1 MGAGL
6 RGGGR
11 RGDQDLADG
20 AAGATFNPRDGQ
32 DDGGGPAADG
42 QGAEAALVGRHLPA
56 GVLDPVELADPGQHR
71 HPAQDLGR
79 FLGIEPLRPDD
90 PVPPTRILFVSK
102 ATSPYNRRVEPR
114 RALKRL
120 LGRQDRS
127 LVTKASRSTKKDF
140 LKYDL
145 SESGAEAIRR
155 RLKMDPGRFCRVAEG
170 VTVHESRVT
179 SVEASV
185 EPRSDFSDASVD
197 PTEARNALV
206 PSQPIGVDG
215 GTARALPELPSH
227 PARPRDR
234 PKT

>member
-1 MGAGL
+1 MAWFDHGWGRDFAAGV
-6 RGGGR
+6 GE
-11 RGDQDLADG
+11 GDHDLADG

-56 GVLDPVELADPGQHR
+56 GVLDPVELPDPGQRR
-71 HPAQDLGR
+71 HQAQNLGR

-90 PVPPTRILFVSK
+90 PVHPTRILFVDK
-102 ATSPYNRRVEPR
+102 ATSPYNRRVEQR

-120 LGRQDRS
+120 LGRQYRS

-145 SESGAEAIRR
+145 TESGAEAIRR

-170 VTVHESRVT
+170 VTVHESMLTNVQYASSPEVT
-179 SVEASV
+179 SRMRGS
-185 EPRSDFSDASVD
+185 
-197 PTEARNALV
+197 
-206 PSQPIGVDG
+206 I
-215 GTARALPELPSH
+215 
-227 PARPRDR
+227 R
-234 PKT
+234 PKHRTCRPTPAWWRIRGGRSPCTGRAI